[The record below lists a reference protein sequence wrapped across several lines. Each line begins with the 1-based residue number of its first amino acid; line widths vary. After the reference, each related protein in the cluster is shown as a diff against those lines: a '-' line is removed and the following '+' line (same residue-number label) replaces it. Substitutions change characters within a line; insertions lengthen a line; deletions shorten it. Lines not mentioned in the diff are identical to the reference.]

1 MAIYIFFSDADDH
14 KELHHD
20 VETSIP
26 KTEEWK
32 AHILRAAHGKDRRDR
47 EHESEPGTA
56 DHGLGDE
63 VSAGQLPR
71 DAERLVR
78 QEREV
83 VARVRR
89 RLKKRKWRERGKS
102 CRMVLFPLF
111 LLQKQPCV

>member
-1 MAIYIFFSDADDH
+1 MEGAH
-14 KELHHD
+14 
-20 VETSIP
+20 TSCC
-26 KTEEWK
+26 
-32 AHILRAAHGKDRRDR
+32 ASRCGKDRRDR